1 MCVEHRDGDGSW
13 FKTRQRPEA
22 DKAEA
27 WVATTGQPGPKTR
40 LDPRSMQM
48 EMMMMMI
55 GVAVGAD
62 GTYVQ
67 S

>member
-1 MCVEHRDGDGSW
+1 MMVRDAS
-13 FKTRQRPEA
+13 RPEA
-22 DKAEA
+22 ATRLRP

-48 EMMMMMI
+48 EMMI
-55 GVAVGAD
+55 GVEVSAD